1 MRMASQP
8 DKRYF
13 FRVAD
18 GTEPSGGQGF
28 QYDRFV
34 RSILSE
40 SRIREHDIERANITG
55 ITSAS
60 FSRAAGSEI
69 ASTVSSGFASSLG
82 GTDALTSVR
91 AVAGNAVTNH
101 SRFLH
106 NIVLKLG
113 AFPIRRKQFPCFLLS
128 PLPRLSPSLFFFLV
142 HLLGPDPNGSD
153 A

>member
-1 MRMASQP
+1 MASQP

-13 FRVAD
+13 FGVAD
-18 GTEPSGGQGF
+18 RTKPSGGQGF

-34 RSILSE
+34 RLILYEAGSSE
-40 SRIREHDIERANITG
+40 NTILRAPITS
-55 ITSAS
+55 ITSAP
-60 FSRAAGSEI
+60 FAWAPGSEM
-69 ASTVSSGFASSLG
+69 APNVSSGFATSFG

-91 AVAGNAVTNH
+91 VVAGKAGANH

-113 AFPIRRKQFPCFLLS
+113 AFPIRRRQFPCFLLS
-128 PLPRLSPSLFFFLV
+128 PLPRLSPSLFLFLV
-142 HLLGPDPNGSD
+142 QILTPDPNSGD